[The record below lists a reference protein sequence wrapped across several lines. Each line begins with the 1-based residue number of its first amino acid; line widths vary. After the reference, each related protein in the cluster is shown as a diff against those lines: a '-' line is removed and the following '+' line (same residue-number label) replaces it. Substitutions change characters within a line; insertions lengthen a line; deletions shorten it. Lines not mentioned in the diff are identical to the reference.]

1 MTMQQ
6 EMVQSLRELAGKL
19 HDKDANVDAVL
30 VLRAMDEL
38 ERLSKLYYPPESYL
52 PKRGG

>member
-6 EMVQSLRELAGKL
+6 EMIQSLRELAGRL
-19 HDKDANVDAVL
+19 HDKDANTDAVL
-30 VLRAMDEL
+30 VLRTMDEL
-38 ERLSKLYYPPESYL
+38 ERLSKLYYPPESCL

>member
-6 EMVQSLRELAGKL
+6 EMIQSLRKLAGRL
-19 HDKDANVDAVL
+19 HDKGANADAVL
-30 VLRAMDEL
+30 VLRTMDEF

>member
-1 MTMQQ
+1 MTIQQ

-19 HDKDANVDAVL
+19 HDKDANADAVL